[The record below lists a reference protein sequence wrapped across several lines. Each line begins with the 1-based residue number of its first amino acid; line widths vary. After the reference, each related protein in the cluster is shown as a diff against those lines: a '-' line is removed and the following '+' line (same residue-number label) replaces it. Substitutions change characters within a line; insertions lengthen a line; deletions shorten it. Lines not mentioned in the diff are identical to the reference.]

1 MNNTAAAL
9 PPIKPA
15 KVRSALK
22 RIIDRHQHKI
32 VWIGMPLLCLAI
44 NGMLIA
50 GAVALWR

>member
-1 MNNTAAAL
+1 MNNTAAL

-15 KVRSALK
+15 KARSTLK

-32 VWIGMPLLCLAI
+32 VWLGVPLVCLAI